1 MPDPGSEWLG
11 QVDFRRG
18 LRRRWC
24 ALVAVAVAVVA
35 AAAAA
40 AMAAAVA
47 ICIKYIILFIPI
59 FPMRSCS
66 LGHIKLIISFSSPPA
81 LDIGSALISFF
92 FNLKFLH

>member
-24 ALVAVAVAVVA
+24 ALVAVAVAVAVAAAA

-47 ICIKYIILFIPI
+47 ICIKYIILFIHI
-59 FPMRSCS
+59 FPMKSCS
-66 LGHIKLIISFSSPPA
+66 LYKVTDIIFCLVS
-81 LDIGSALISFF
+81 
-92 FNLKFLH
+92 NVT